1 MQVVGNDFEGNRILA
16 AKLLKRI
23 SQVTGVADARI
34 QQPADAPTIKVDVN
48 RTQAS
53 QLGVSEKDIATSL
66 QITLA
71 GSIQTNPTFWL
82 NPKNGVSYPVVT
94 QTPQYWMESLDDLA
108 RIPASQ
114 GKTPQILGAVAQISR
129 TSSDAVVSHYSV
141 QPVIDI
147 YATNAGAISAPSPPT
162 CSESSTS

>member
-1 MQVVGNDFEGNRILA
+1 MQVVGNDFDGNRVLA

-48 RTQAS
+48 RIQAS

-94 QTPQYWMESLDDLA
+94 QTPQYWMEFA
-108 RIPASQ
+108 RRSGAHSRLQ
-114 GKTPQILGAVAQISR
+114 GKSPQILGAVAQISR

-147 YATNAGAISAPSPPT
+147 YATNAGRDLGAVSARRAAGHR
-162 CSESSTS
+162 

>member
-1 MQVVGNDFEGNRILA
+1 M
-16 AKLLKRI
+16 
-23 SQVTGVADARI
+23 
-34 QQPADAPTIKVDVN
+34 
-48 RTQAS
+48 QAS

-71 GSIQTNPTFWL
+71 GSIQTNPIFWL

-94 QTPQYWMESLDDLA
+94 QTPQYWMNSLDDLA

-114 GKTPQILGAVAQISR
+114 GKSPQMLGARGAKSAG

-147 YATNAGAISAPSPPT
+147 YATNSGRDLGAVSADVQRIIDELT
-162 CSESSTS
+162 VGAAARARRSSCAARPRP